1 MEDCVFCKII
11 KKEIPSE
18 TIKETK
24 NLIAIKDIHPQ
35 ADIHILIIPKNHTID
50 VNDLED
56 SVWTDIKKLG
66 LELVK
71 EKGITNFRMTTNA
84 GDAAAVHHMHMHL
97 LGEITSDRKI

>member
-1 MEDCVFCKII
+1 MFCKII

-18 TIKETK
+18 TIKETE

-35 ADIHILIIPKNHTID
+35 ADIHILIIPKNHTTD

-56 SVWTDIKKLG
+56 LVWTDIKKLG

-97 LGEITSDRKI
+97 LGGITSDRKI

>member
-1 MEDCVFCKII
+1 MFCKII

-18 TIKETK
+18 TIKETE

-84 GDAAAVHHMHMHL
+84 GDAAVVHHMHMHL

>member
-18 TIKETK
+18 TIKETE

-35 ADIHILIIPKNHTID
+35 ADIHILIIPKNHTTD

-56 SVWTDIKKLG
+56 LVWTDIKKLG

-97 LGEITSDRKI
+97 LGGITSDRKI